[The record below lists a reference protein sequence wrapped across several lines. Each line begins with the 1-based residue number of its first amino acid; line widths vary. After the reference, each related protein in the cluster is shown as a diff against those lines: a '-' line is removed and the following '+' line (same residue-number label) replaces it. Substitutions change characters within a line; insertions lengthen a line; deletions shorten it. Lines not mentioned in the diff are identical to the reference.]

1 LPEVADEMRS
11 VRRHD
16 LDSVTIISKVHR
28 PAIPPSGS
36 TVKSGVSSGV
46 TTFSGLQDWSTKS
59 ELVLFAFRYQSRN
72 RVRELLCGRSIPKP
86 FALQDLESQASDF
99 GLSEITD
106 FLVKAD
112 ILENKEEN
120 ERDSW

>member
-1 LPEVADEMRS
+1 M
-11 VRRHD
+11 
-16 LDSVTIISKVHR
+16 
-28 PAIPPSGS
+28 
-36 TVKSGVSSGV
+36 
-46 TTFSGLQDWSTKS
+46 
-59 ELVLFAFRYQSRN
+59 
-72 RVRELLCGRSIPKP
+72 RELLCGPSIPKP